1 MYVNSMSQ
9 INLDKLNSSSFKLA
23 KQKEPVKLL
32 ASFIKSV
39 NQGNNPGALLVV
51 IKPFKGSL
59 NYQIDKDPIT
69 EKKEWETNGDTR
81 TKFEFANL
89 EQGQKYWTRVI
100 AIDSD
105 GQTVQSMEV
114 AE

>member
-1 MYVNSMSQ
+1 MSKR
-9 INLDKLNSSSFKLA
+9 NLDKLNSSNFKLA
-23 KQKEPVKLL
+23 KQTEPVKQL
-32 ASFIKSV
+32 ALFIKLI

-51 IKPFKGSL
+51 IKPVKGSL
-59 NYQIDKDPIT
+59 NYQIDKAPIT
-69 EKKEWETNGDTR
+69 EKKEWETHGDTR